1 MDERR
6 ALLMVDDPD
15 LLDAVLRL
23 AAAAGCEAHRALDP
37 TDARRHWA
45 DAAIIVLDANAAER
59 CARAALP
66 RRDGIVLVTAADPP
80 PQVWRL
86 GLVVGA
92 GSIVELPEGELWLV
106 TAFTEATENA
116 GPPGA
121 VLAVVGGCG
130 GAGAS
135 TLAAATA
142 LRAARDGARTLLL
155 DCDPLG
161 GGLDLMLGAEDVLGV
176 RWPELSV
183 VDGRIPAAT
192 LHEAL
197 PAMGDRGLSL
207 LSCDRI
213 GPGPTA
219 GALRVVVEAGRRA
232 GDTVVCDVPRQPG
245 EAAAV
250 VLSAADLTVL
260 VVPADVRACA
270 AAARVAAELTAR
282 SPAVGLVVRGPSP
295 GGLTPVE
302 IARALDVPLLAS
314 MRPQHD
320 LDRRLER
327 GRPPADRGPLAAAAA
342 TLLTELRDRSRLSRT
357 GWSA

>member
-23 AAAAGCEAHRALDP
+23 AAAAGCEVHRALDA
-37 TDARRHWA
+37 TDARRHWT
-45 DAAIIVLDANAAER
+45 DAAVVVMDVGAAER
-59 CARAALP
+59 CAHVPLP
-66 RRDGIVLVTAADPP
+66 RRDGTVLVTPADPP
-80 PQVWRL
+80 PHVWRL

-92 GSIVELPEGELWLV
+92 TNIVELPEGELWLV
-106 TAFTEATENA
+106 TTFTEATENA

-135 TLAAATA
+135 ALAAATA
-142 LRAARDGARTLLL
+142 LRAARDGTRTLLL

-161 GGLDLMLGAEDVLGV
+161 GGLDLLLGAEDVRGV

-183 VDGRIPAAT
+183 VDGRIPAGA
-192 LHEAL
+192 LHDAL

-219 GALRVVVEAGRRA
+219 GALRAVVESGRRA

-245 EAAAV
+245 DSAAV
-250 VLSAADLTVL
+250 VLPAADLTVL

-270 AAARVAAELTAR
+270 AAARVATELAAR
-282 SPAVGLVVRGPSP
+282 CPAVGLVVRGPSP
-295 GGLTPVE
+295 GGLAPVE
-302 IARALDVPLLAS
+302 IARVLDVPLLAS

-327 GRPPADRGPLAAAAA
+327 GLPPADRGPLADTAA
-342 TLLTELRDRSRLSRT
+342 TLLTELRDRSRLSRS
-357 GWSA
+357 GWAS